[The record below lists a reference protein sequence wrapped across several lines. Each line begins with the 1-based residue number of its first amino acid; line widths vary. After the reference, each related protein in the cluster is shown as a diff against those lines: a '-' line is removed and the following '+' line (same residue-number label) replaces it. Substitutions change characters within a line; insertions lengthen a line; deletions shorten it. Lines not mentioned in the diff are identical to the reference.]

1 MTICTLSALLLAT
14 PFAADL
20 LDVAVRL
27 APLIQQ
33 IGPVIQQFLAEEPSP
48 QRACAFEQA
57 VQKLL
62 RQVGREIVAWVYN
75 RLEDLEPQPLPAQ
88 LWWEGDCYRL
98 RTRTA
103 NRSVATLF
111 GTIVLWRFRYEPLES
126 GLACIFP
133 LEIRLGIEAAR
144 ATPALAERVGQW
156 SAQHTQKTVWEL
168 LRRAHGVA
176 WSVKTLRKVTA
187 SLSAG
192 LAPLRQAAQVQQVL
206 AWLGEAQD
214 SRGPHRPVLSVGRD
228 GIFVPLR
235 HDGQYHEGATA
246 TVSVL
251 DRRGRRLG
259 TVYLGHM
266 PEPGQTTLSQ
276 QLTALL
282 HEVLGQWQGRL
293 PRLEYVTDG
302 GHHPTE
308 YYHQVL
314 KKMRDPHRPGHKL
327 DWQWV
332 LDYYHACGY
341 ITKMAE
347 ALFGAGTREAN
358 AWAHKM
364 RHWLQH
370 KRHGLFR
377 VLHSAAAHRV
387 LWELSAEEAQAYD
400 KAYAYLRKRMQF
412 MDYAAY
418 RSRGLTI
425 GSGVTEAACKILFT
439 QRMKQSGM
447 TWLLEGGQV
456 IVDLRVLWLSG
467 VWSQVHQAYLAA
479 KPQPETQSN
488 MGSKRPIL
496 EKLGTKAA

>member
-20 LDVAVRL
+20 RDLAVRL
-27 APLIQQ
+27 LPLIQQ
-33 IGPVIQQFLAEEPSP
+33 MGQLIQEFRMEAPNP
-48 QRACAFEQA
+48 QRTCEFEQA
-57 VQKLL
+57 LQKRL
-62 RQVGREIVAWVYN
+62 RQVGQEMVAWVYN
-75 RLEDLEPQPLPAQ
+75 TLEAQEAQRLPEHMC
-88 LWWEGDCYRL
+88 WEGECYRR

-103 NRSVATLF
+103 NRNLATLF
-111 GTIVLWRFRYEPLES
+111 GTIVLWRFRYEPVER
-126 GLACIFP
+126 GFVCIFP

-156 SAQHTQKTVWEL
+156 SAQHTQKTVLEL
-168 LRRAHGVA
+168 LRREHGVA
-176 WSVKTLRKVTA
+176 WSVNTLRKVTA

-206 AWLGEAQD
+206 DWLREAQD

-235 HDGQYHEGATA
+235 HDGEYHEGATA

-282 HEVLGQWQGRL
+282 QEVLGQWQNPL

-308 YYHQVL
+308 YYRQVL
-314 KKMRDPHRPGHKL
+314 KKMPDPHRPGHQL

-332 LDYYHACGY
+332 VDYYHACGY

-347 ALFGAGTREAN
+347 ALFGAGTREAH

-370 KRHGLFR
+370 RRHGIFR
-377 VLHSAAAHRV
+377 VLHSAAAHRAF
-387 LWELSAEEAQAYD
+387 WELSAEEAKAYD

-418 RSRGLTI
+418 RRRGLAI
-425 GSGVTEAACKILFT
+425 GSGVTEAACKTIFT

-447 TWLLEGGQV
+447 TWLLEGGKV
-456 IVDLRVLWLSG
+456 IVDLRVIWLSG
-467 VWSQVHQAYLAA
+467 VWSLVHQAYLAG
-479 KPQPETQSN
+479 KPQAETQAN
-488 MGSKRPIL
+488 
-496 EKLGTKAA
+496 LGTKLPMLETISKKAA